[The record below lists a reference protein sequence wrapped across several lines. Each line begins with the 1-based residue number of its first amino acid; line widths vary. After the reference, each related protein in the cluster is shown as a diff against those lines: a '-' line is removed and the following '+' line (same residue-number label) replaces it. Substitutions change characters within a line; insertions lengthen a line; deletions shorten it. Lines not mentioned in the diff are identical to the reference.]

1 MELLR
6 VGIIGCGVISSV
18 HLPIVSELENLV
30 AVCDIDE
37 VKGKKIAD
45 IYNCRYYKNYEE
57 MLKKENLDVIHIL
70 TPHNIRYE
78 IVEKA
83 IEFKTNVIIEK
94 PLAHTYEEAEKIVNL
109 INNQNKI
116 KATVVY
122 QNRKNDSYIQLKKE
136 LKEEKFGK
144 VLGMEATVFWKRDID
159 YYKDSPWRG
168 KKSESGGGLLINQA
182 IHTIDWMQDIGGD
195 ISTLSGKVFKLKN
208 KELDIEDTCSFSIL
222 FSNGVEGF
230 FSGTLTNF
238 KNSSIMLN
246 IYCGRGMYSLRDKS
260 LYKKEYTNNI
270 EKKIITDEV
279 GAVKDYYGTSHK
291 KIVENFYSSIKNS
304 TSNYLPLEEGLK
316 SLKIIT
322 DLYKEDNNL

>member
-1 MELLR
+1 MEPLK
-6 VGIIGCGVISSV
+6 VGVIGCGVISSV

-45 IYNCRYYKNYEE
+45 IYNCKYYKNYEK

-83 IEFKTNVIIEK
+83 IEFKTNIIIEK

-144 VLGMEATVFWKRDID
+144 VLGMESTVFWKRDMN

-182 IHTIDWMQDIGGD
+182 IHTIDWM
-195 ISTLSGKVFKLKN
+195 
-208 KELDIEDTCSFSIL
+208 
-222 FSNGVEGF
+222 
-230 FSGTLTNF
+230 
-238 KNSSIMLN
+238 
-246 IYCGRGMYSLRDKS
+246 
-260 LYKKEYTNNI
+260 
-270 EKKIITDEV
+270 
-279 GAVKDYYGTSHK
+279 
-291 KIVENFYSSIKNS
+291 
-304 TSNYLPLEEGLK
+304 
-316 SLKIIT
+316 
-322 DLYKEDNNL
+322 

>member
-1 MELLR
+1 ME
-6 VGIIGCGVISSV
+6 S
-18 HLPIVSELENLV
+18 
-30 AVCDIDE
+30 
-37 VKGKKIAD
+37 
-45 IYNCRYYKNYEE
+45 
-57 MLKKENLDVIHIL
+57 
-70 TPHNIRYE
+70 
-78 IVEKA
+78 
-83 IEFKTNVIIEK
+83 
-94 PLAHTYEEAEKIVNL
+94 
-109 INNQNKI
+109 
-116 KATVVY
+116 
-122 QNRKNDSYIQLKKE
+122 
-136 LKEEKFGK
+136 
-144 VLGMEATVFWKRDID
+144 TVFWKRDID

-195 ISTLSGKVFKLKN
+195 ISTLSGKVFTLKN

-222 FSNGVEGF
+222 FSNGVKGF

-238 KNSSIMLN
+238 KNSNVMLN
-246 IYCGRGMYSLRDKS
+246 IYCERGMYSLRDKS

-291 KIVENFYSSIKNS
+291 KIVENFYSSIKNN